1 METHPGEE
9 VVKEEK
15 FPNTRKP
22 SHQWVCGE
30 FWNLR
35 GQHNQELKK
44 KKNPQIMRLAATP
57 SGEVA
62 QTLISVSSKRAE
74 QGGMGCM
81 HRVGTGPKCPE
92 DNMTE
97 LT

>member
-62 QTLISVSSKRAE
+62 QTLTSVSSKQGLNKEARAVCI
-74 QGGMGCM
+74 GWGLGLNAL
-81 HRVGTGPKCPE
+81 RTI
-92 DNMTE
+92 
-97 LT
+97 